1 MTVVAI
7 SQSNYLPWK
16 GYFQLISRAD
26 IFVFYDTVD
35 FTKRDW
41 LSHDLSQL
49 ESLSTEIHL
58 AQKSCFY
65 FANHVW

>member
-16 GYFQLISRAD
+16 GYFQMIANAD
-26 IFVFYDTVD
+26 VFVFYDTAD

-41 LSHDLSQL
+41 RSRNKIIGIGVSID
-49 ESLSTEIHL
+49 EGK
-58 AQKSCFY
+58 AGG
-65 FANHVW
+65 